1 MKKTLNEQQTEGSAN
16 QRTSAR
22 GLEAFELGSC
32 QSVRSRV
39 PRISLC
45 VLVVNDRVQI
55 RVSLHVFHSFSSVK
69 IFATN
74 MLKIDVTSPAW
85 TVNSCAGE
93 CVVFQGSVVNLASS
107 SKSRDSLAGNRAQ
120 ILNEAVNLAN
130 IGARRSF
137 DQNVG
142 VGRIVPGVATVRTTD
157 PASEPSVDEETAPGW
172 AVFHV
177 QKFRDHRGKWRTSR
191 RCWPTSA
198 TWWLWRRAK
207 AHRPLVQARKS
218 FCPIPGICRDISRSD
233 QLFANP
239 STPVSPVA
247 MGMTYSWTML

>member
-1 MKKTLNEQQTEGSAN
+1 
-16 QRTSAR
+16 
-22 GLEAFELGSC
+22 
-32 QSVRSRV
+32 
-39 PRISLC
+39 
-45 VLVVNDRVQI
+45 
-55 RVSLHVFHSFSSVK
+55 
-69 IFATN
+69 
-74 MLKIDVTSPAW
+74 MLKIDVMSPAW

-93 CVVFQGSVVNLASS
+93 CVVFRGSVVNLALS
-107 SKSRDSLAGNRAQ
+107 SKSRGSLAGNRAQ
-120 ILNEAVNLAN
+120 ILNEAVNLVN

-142 VGRIVPGVATVRTTD
+142 VGRIVPGVATVRTTH

-191 RCWPTSA
+191 RYWPTSA

-218 FCPIPGICRDISRSD
+218 FCPIPGICRDICRSVE
-233 QLFANP
+233 LFANP

-247 MGMTYSWTML
+247 MGMTYSWTMLNYIAKYIHLSFDIYEST